1 MKTYGLLDSSNAH
14 LTTDQKENVV
24 REVLKLFNPSGYGSV
39 KRDEWMSQ
47 TQAGFR
53 LPDFGY
59 GPGHHGD
66 IEYEYEIHH
75 FEKFHG
81 EDAKEEDLTH
91 PEDIE
96 HFRLH
101 DEMELAQERLE
112 QLESMQIVEGNIPR
126 KFLRAP

>member
-14 LTTDQKENVV
+14 LSMDQKNAVV
-24 REVLKLFNPSGYGSV
+24 NEVLRLFNPSGSGSISL
-39 KRDEWMSQ
+39 DEWRNQ
-47 TQAGFR
+47 NQAGVR

-66 IEYEYEIHH
+66 LEYEYEIHH
-75 FEKFHG
+75 YEKFHG
-81 EDAKEEDLTH
+81 DGATDEELNH

-101 DEMELAQERLE
+101 DEMEQAEERLQ
-112 QLESMQIVEGNIPR
+112 QLESMQIVEANIPG
-126 KFLRAP
+126 KFLRRL

>member
-1 MKTYGLLDSSNAH
+1 MKTYGLLDSSNARIT
-14 LTTDQKENVV
+14 LDQKETVV
-24 REVLKLFNPSGYGSV
+24 REVLKLFNPSGSGAVS
-39 KRDEWMSQ
+39 RDEWMNQSQ
-47 TQAGFR
+47 VGFK

-101 DEMELAQERLE
+101 DEMELAEKRLQ

-126 KFLRAP
+126 KFLRTA

>member
-24 REVLKLFNPSGYGSV
+24 REVLKLFNPSGSGTV
-39 KRDEWMSQ
+39 TRDEWMSQ

-126 KFLRAP
+126 KFLRTP

>member
-24 REVLKLFNPSGYGSV
+24 REVLKLFNPSGSGTV
-39 KRDEWMSQ
+39 TRDEWMSQ
-47 TQAGFR
+47 TQTGFR

-126 KFLRAP
+126 KFLRTP

>member
-14 LTTDQKENVV
+14 LTTDQKDTVV
-24 REVLKLFNPSGYGSV
+24 REVLKLFNPSGYGTVS
-39 KRDEWMSQ
+39 RDEWMSQ
-47 TQAGFR
+47 TRAGFK

-66 IEYEYEIHH
+66 LEYEYEIHH
-75 FEKFHG
+75 FERFHG
-81 EDAKEEDLTH
+81 EGAKEEDLTH

-101 DEMELAQERLE
+101 DEMELAEERLQ

-126 KFLRAP
+126 KFLRTL

>member
-24 REVLKLFNPSGYGSV
+24 REVLKLFNPSGSGTV
-39 KRDEWMSQ
+39 TRDEWMSQ

-53 LPDFGY
+53 LSDFGY

-75 FEKFHG
+75 YEKFHG

-126 KFLRAP
+126 KFLRTP